1 MKKNIHPN
9 YYSKAKI
16 KCACGAVLETGSTQ
30 EKIETEICSMCH
42 PYFTGDKKVIDTAGR
57 MERFQ
62 KITEKSDKVKKTL
75 KKTLKKT
82 VKPVKKTKAPKSSAK
97 KNLKSIKKTAK

>member
-1 MKKNIHPN
+1 MKKDTHPN
-9 YYSKAKI
+9 YYPKAKI

-62 KITEKSDKVKKTL
+62 KITEKSDKVRKAL
-75 KKTLKKT
+75 KKSA
-82 VKPVKKTKAPKSSAK
+82 KPVKKTKVLKSSAK
-97 KNLKSIKKTAK
+97 KNLSSIKKTAK